1 MEDLMTIQ
9 EQETA
14 KKTLLNAEPQ
24 PLSTLEIP
32 AMKPMQKTVI
42 ETEEETEE
50 YFLNVGPQHPSTHG
64 VLHLQIKL
72 DGETIEDVEPVLGYV
87 HRAVEKMSESLNYR
101 QFIQVT
107 SRLDYLSAHINNL
120 ACAMAVEK
128 AMQVEIP
135 PRAIYI
141 RTILNELTRLASH
154 QLWWGAAGLDLGAVT
169 PFFLAF
175 RDREDITTMFEEVC
189 GSRLT
194 MNYIVPGG
202 VMWDIPADFN
212 TKVKKILD
220 DFEHN
225 LPEYDQLLTGNE
237 IFLER
242 NSNVGILSKEDA
254 LSYGCTGP
262 VARGSGLSCDVRKWF
277 PYEGYDKI
285 TFDEIMRT
293 KGDCLARYEVR
304 MDEMRES
311 VKIIRQMIDEIP
323 EGDFTAKVKKVI
335 KLPAGDFYERVET
348 ARGEFGVYL
357 VSDGKGNPYRIK
369 YRSPGFSNLAA
380 LPAMA
385 RGGKIGDL
393 VAIMASLDL
402 VIPDIDR

>member
-1 MEDLMTIQ
+1 MEIQ
-9 EQETA
+9 EQ
-14 KKTLLNAEPQ
+14 
-24 PLSTLEIP
+24 
-32 AMKPMQKTVI
+32 V
-42 ETEEETEE
+42 TEE

-72 DGETIEDVEPVLGYV
+72 DGEIIEDVKPVLGYV
-87 HRAVEKMSESLNYR
+87 HRAVEKMSENLNYR
-101 QFIQVT
+101 QFIQTT
-107 SRLDYLSAHINNL
+107 SRLDYLSAHMNNL
-120 ACAMAVEK
+120 ACAMVVEK
-128 AMQVEIP
+128 AMQVEVP
-135 PRAIYI
+135 ERAII
-141 RTILNELTRLASH
+141 VRTILNELTRLASH

-175 RDREDITTMFEEVC
+175 RDREDITTFFEEVC

-202 VMWDIPADFN
+202 LMWDIPEGFEQ
-212 TKVKKILD
+212 KVLKILN
-220 DFEHN
+220 DFEAHF
-225 LPEYDQLLTGNE
+225 PEYDQLLSGNE

-242 NSNVGILSKEDA
+242 NIGVGILSAEDA

-262 VARGSGLSCDVRKWF
+262 VARASGLSCDVRKWF
-277 PYEGYDKI
+277 PYEAYEKNA
-285 TFDEIMRT
+285 FKEILRT
-293 KGDCLARYEVR
+293 EGDCLARYKVR

-311 VKIIRQMIDEIP
+311 VNIIRQLIHEIP
-323 EGDFTAKVKKVI
+323 DGEFQAKVKKVI
-335 KLPAGDFYERVET
+335 KLPAGEFYERVEA

-357 VSDGKGNPYRIK
+357 VSDGKGNPYRVK
-369 YRSPGFSNLAA
+369 YRSPGFSNLTA